1 MKKKFL
7 LLIVLFAFF
16 RAYSQVGVNTS
27 TPSAALDVLSKGTT
41 SATKALEINDSTDKE
56 LLRVQDDGGVRFEKY
71 KNIGVLGTD
80 ANGFLVDGSNLN
92 IPSLGFIGSATSSP
106 VIVGGSGYDVL
117 YNSQKP
123 TSNLTYNNGL
133 FTINKAGFYQVTV
146 FTLFDIS
153 MNTPTGGSGYTQIVL
168 NNGGSQPLTIGYNL
182 TSQSDGVTSFGH
194 TVSGFRYLNVGDVVY
209 VHTAYARSF
218 KVYGGSI
225 GFVYYG
231 T

>member
-92 IPSLGFIGSATSSP
+92 IPSISAIGFVNASSNQATNSFYT
-106 VIVGGSGYDVL
+106 VTFTLNKNDVA
-117 YNSQKP
+117 NII
-123 TSNLTYNNGL
+123 YNNGS
-133 FTINKAGFYQVTV
+133 FTINKAGYYNFSV
-146 FTLFDIS
+146 FVKYDVS
-153 MNTPTGGSGYTQIVL
+153 MNALSGGSATTSIL
-168 NNGGSQPLTIGYNL
+168 KNGS
-182 TSQSDGVTSFGH
+182 SFSDN
-194 TVSGFRYLNVGDVVY
+194 VSGHGDGTQFIGHNLAGTQFFNVGDVV
-209 VHTAYARSF
+209 
-218 KVYGGSI
+218 KVTTTYTRTFRITQGSVTI
-225 GFVYYG
+225 VYYG
-231 T
+231 N